1 MLHAGSLHASQLP
14 LSGNQ
19 QAFRIVEEQPVINI
33 LGWSVGRYHRT
44 RGIGGDHLD
53 GISFLSP
60 QIVWVRVC
68 TSFLHLSVSPVIY
81 LPSLLP
87 SFGPGLLSPSC
98 SSGLQLPLRLSL
110 LCVFSLP
117 VSPPGICLPLSL
129 RVF

>member
-19 QAFRIVEEQPVINI
+19 QAFRIVEEQLVINI
-33 LGWSVGRYHRT
+33 LGWPVGRYHRT
-44 RGIGGDHLD
+44 RGTGGSPRRL
-53 GISFLSP
+53 SLPLSP
-60 QIVWVRVC
+60 VC
-68 TSFLHLSVSPVIY
+68 VGSHVSIFSASVCFPVIY

-87 SFGPGLLSPSC
+87 SLGPGLLSPPF

-110 LCVFSLP
+110 SCVCSLP